1 MNFHW
6 NHFHSNLF
14 WPNYVNCEN
23 CFLFHF
29 GLVGVLSVFFFVYI
43 KFICCRFNGRD
54 HLICHFLTS
63 LLCRNIFLCIV
74 NFQLANYICK
84 TLSFFLLIFC
94 MFFIFF
100 LQDYGTLSCWGQ
112 NEVGMQ
118 SQPCVFQIVLASEC
132 KWENSSSSVDYFCW
146 NSNLSEFIFRIWSLK
161 NIVIARGKL
170 YPDAVL
176 FFFGCCTQIIS
187 S

>member
-54 HLICHFLTS
+54 HLIYHFLTS
-63 LLCRNIFLCIV
+63 LLSRNIFLCIV

-84 TLSFFLLIFC
+84 LCHFSLLIFLHVFHFLFPGLRNFVMLGSKWSRYAESTMC
-94 MFFIFF
+94 FPDCISKWVKMAKFIIECRLF
-100 LQDYGTLSCWGQ
+100 LLKL
-112 NEVGMQ
+112 EFVGIH
-118 SQPCVFQIVLASEC
+118 F
-132 KWENSSSSVDYFCW
+132 
-146 NSNLSEFIFRIWSLK
+146 
-161 NIVIARGKL
+161 
-170 YPDAVL
+170 
-176 FFFGCCTQIIS
+176 
-187 S
+187 